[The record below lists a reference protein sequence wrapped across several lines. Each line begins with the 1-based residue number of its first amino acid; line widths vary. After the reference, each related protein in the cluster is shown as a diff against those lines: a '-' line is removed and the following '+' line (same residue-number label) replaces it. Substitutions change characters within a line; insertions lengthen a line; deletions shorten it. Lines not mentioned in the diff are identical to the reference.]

1 MWDTPGMYEFFGWKL
16 KFSQHYLGTNEQCI
30 IESEYRFSEAE
41 IGLIE
46 IIVSRTVAQSLS
58 ALYFRSCAA
67 SRYIAKEMSPVTT
80 LIVTVARGVA
90 DGEFGSKSMAERCD
104 CNYRIERLQTVVVAS
119 VKSPTGTSVAPP
131 DR

>member
-67 SRYIAKEMSPVTT
+67 SPLHRQRDESGNNAHSYRS
-80 LIVTVARGVA
+80 
-90 DGEFGSKSMAERCD
+90 ERC
-104 CNYRIERLQTVVVAS
+104 CGWKIRE
-119 VKSPTGTSVAPP
+119 
-131 DR
+131 